1 MEARTSAPP
10 NHLAELYLPLG
21 GENKNL
27 ETSFASIFL
36 FHLTYNTQPSSI
48 TYPAVEEHLC
58 LYYWWT
64 MLRGR
69 SLSSWEPKERNSEYL
84 CHTGSCTQE
93 HQEEVMV
100 PHASIAVGLHGED
113 EGSIYWLPISV
124 QRRLGKW
131 QLSHL
136 LKDSAVQVAS
146 QAGQSHANLLQVCP
160 CRCSD
165 KRKLPKPLS
174 QILYQPVSTRH
185 CHKALNGQ
193 TRFSL
198 WNSGAIS
205 SVCLS

>member
-27 ETSFASIFL
+27 GTSFASIFL

-84 CHTGSCTQE
+84 CHAGSCTQE

-131 QLSHL
+131 QLSHTPKGQCSAGGQPSRAITCQSSPGL
-136 LKDSAVQVAS
+136 SLSVFGQEKAAQTLVTDSLSAS
-146 QAGQSHANLLQVCP
+146 LHTS
-160 CRCSD
+160 
-165 KRKLPKPLS
+165 LS
-174 QILYQPVSTRH
+174 Q
-185 CHKALNGQ
+185 
-193 TRFSL
+193 
-198 WNSGAIS
+198 S
-205 SVCLS
+205 S